1 MTKDDP
7 KATSGE
13 TSPAAAE
20 KIENEKEAAS
30 TTSTPTSSTTHKAS
44 TPRTREAL
52 RVFKL
57 KGGLCEVEG
66 CEQKSLE
73 DAAASNKD
81 GDNEEDEGKKH
92 LCQNHLD
99 NGEDTPSEPVKRGRK
114 RKSDKDDDDDDDDDD
129 DNEDPKKNKPSG
141 EEAAVETTDMD
152 TEEKDS
158 PPATP
163 GTTSTDVCTPATTP
177 GSVTR
182 SGFKSCEI
190 IGCEKLRARGGYCLR
205 YVVTKHNGC
214 AMFNRVHFL
223 LYFMSIFARYSIHF
237 LIVSSCLIQS
247 NLINVATSR
256 TKLLRYVLVLLTMN
270 EEFVTS
276 RVVNV
281 YVPRENIAIVTT
293 MMRLLL
299 FGTNPMD
306 PLIGMC
312 HHSISERQSMMIS
325 VFVHLL
331 FAHLLYLSFC

>member
-7 KATSGE
+7 KSTSGE

-20 KIENEKEAAS
+20 KGENEKEAAA
-30 TTSTPTSSTTHKAS
+30 TTSTPTSSATHKAS

-73 DAAASNKD
+73 DAASSDKD

-99 NGEDTPSEPVKRGRK
+99 NGEETPSEPVKRGRK
-114 RKSDKDDDDDDDDDD
+114 RKSDKDDDDDDDDG
-129 DNEDPKKNKPSG
+129 NEHPKKNKPSG
-141 EEAAVETTDMD
+141 EEAPAETTDID
-152 TEEKDS
+152 IEEKDS

-163 GTTSTDVCTPATTP
+163 STTITDVCTPAPTP

-205 YVVTKHNGC
+205 HFKDKTATIRSGTTDYERRICDIKGCERLRSKGKYCHRHN
-214 AMFNRVHFL
+214 ND
-223 LYFMSIFARYSIHF
+223 
-237 LIVSSCLIQS
+237 
-247 NLINVATSR
+247 ATAPIRNKSDGPVD
-256 TKLLRYVLVLLTMN
+256 RYVL
-270 EEFVTS
+270 S
-276 RVVNV
+276 
-281 YVPRENIAIVTT
+281 
-293 MMRLLL
+293 
-299 FGTNPMD
+299 
-306 PLIGMC
+306 
-312 HHSISERQSMMIS
+312 
-325 VFVHLL
+325 
-331 FAHLLYLSFC
+331 